1 MHSDSRAS
9 CTAAPGLIPL
19 TLGVIGH
26 RDLLPAEVAR
36 ITEQIRD
43 VIVSYREHYPV
54 TPILV
59 LTSLALGADQLAV
72 AACDGVDNVGII
84 AVLPFRADEY
94 ESDFSGSEELAVFR
108 HLASRCTRVVVA
120 DELMDRAAP
129 IPGDRSPRRQLARDS
144 AYQRCAN
151 FLSDQSHVLIAVWDG
166 RPPELRGGTAD
177 TVHYRLTS
185 GEPMP
190 DVGDDISLWPSE
202 SGILIH
208 VPAGRASHGL
218 ADETPSPATDDTSI
232 PWFVSD
238 DWKRTPF
245 AGATPDSVA
254 ERIEYLNERI
264 LAEGSNEDPTRTITE
279 TLMNAADLDASV
291 NQIRYRR
298 RAAAVLLAGI
308 ATLMLVH
315 GEQSFAQ
322 RWVFAPAVVS
332 LTITALLWIALSRA
346 AAKDRFQQ
354 SRALAEGA
362 RVQSVWLSA
371 GVRACPSDSFLQG
384 QPDVGW
390 IRRALRAAWLLDHT
404 DAAAASHPAE
414 SAHAW
419 MQGQVDYFEGSQGKV
434 GAIGRNRAKSRRYNS
449 LILAGLIV
457 AILGVVPDAV
467 RFIIGTSIAAPL
479 TAAGQAAWELGLATA
494 AAAAAYRHLL
504 ALNEIDR
511 QYCAACATYRQ
522 GLLDLARQRTGGP
535 AHMRT
540 QAIVEMVG
548 REALRE
554 TATWLALN
562 RDRSVRPI

>member
-1 MHSDSRAS
+1 MHSDGRAS
-9 CTAAPGLIPL
+9 CTAAPGLVPL
-19 TLGVIGH
+19 TIGVIGH

-72 AACDGVDNVGII
+72 DACDGLDNVGIL
-84 AVLPFRADEY
+84 AVLPFSVDEY

-108 HLASRCTRVVVA
+108 HLASRCARVVVA

-129 IPGDRSPRRQLARDS
+129 IPGDRSPRTQLARDS

-166 RPPELRGGTAD
+166 RPPALRGGTAD
-177 TVHYRLTS
+177 TVHYRLAS
-185 GEPMP
+185 GEPLTNI
-190 DVGDDISLWPSE
+190 GEDILVWPSE

-218 ADETPSPATDDTSI
+218 DGEPPDPATGGTSI
-232 PWFVSD
+232 PWVVSD
-238 DWKRTPF
+238 DWQRTPF
-245 AGATPDSVA
+245 AGATPDRFA

-264 LAEGSNEDPTRTITE
+264 RAEESTAGPTRAITE
-279 TLMNAADLDASV
+279 SIMATADLDASF
-291 NQIRYRR
+291 NQGRYRR
-298 RAAAVLLAGI
+298 RAAGVLLAGI

-322 RWVFAPAVVS
+322 RWVFAPAVVA
-332 LTITALLWIALSRA
+332 LTITAVLWITLSRA
-346 AAKDRFQQ
+346 GAKDRFQQ

-362 RVQSVWLSA
+362 RVQSAWLAA
-371 GVRACPSDSFLQG
+371 GVGACPSDSFLQG

-404 DAAAASHPAE
+404 DAAAASDPAE

-419 MQGQVDYFEGSQGKV
+419 MQGQIDYFEGSQGKV

-449 LILAGLIV
+449 LIVAGLIV

-467 RFIIGTSIAAPL
+467 RFISGASI
-479 TAAGQAAWELGLATA
+479 TAALIAVGQAAWELGLATA

-504 ALNEIDR
+504 ALDETDR
-511 QYCAACATYRQ
+511 QYRAAAATYRK
-522 GLLDLARQRTGGP
+522 GLLDLARQRTGAS

-540 QAIVEMVG
+540 RAIVEMVG

-554 TATWLALN
+554 TSTWLTLN